1 MSLNYY
7 RGNITEGEISIS
19 PQDRGLQL
27 GDGLFET
34 MLVVDGVAVWRTA
47 HLARMK
53 NSAGELGFPFEPAM
67 LAEAMDALLA
77 RCGKGMNVLR
87 LAMTRGVAARGLAGS
102 GKPSIIA
109 SLDPL
114 PSGFILQPGKLV
126 TSPIRRNETAPS
138 CRHKTSS
145 YIDAISAARDALA
158 RGGDDA
164 LMLNCAGLVASGTIS
179 SIFVLRGG
187 ELATP
192 DMDQGILPGITR
204 QSILR
209 LAPNLGLR
217 AVERRV
223 SLSELSHA
231 DAVFFTNSLR
241 LMRQVTAL
249 DGQPMGKRSLEPL
262 FDALCGSIAQEAG
275 RDPRLI

>member
-1 MSLNYY
+1 MSLTYY
-7 RGNITEGEISIS
+7 RGAITEGEISIS

-34 MLVVDGVAVWRTA
+34 MLVVDGVAVWRDG
-47 HLARMK
+47 HFARMK
-53 NSAGELGFPFEPAM
+53 ESAQELGFPFDPAA
-67 LAEAMDALLA
+67 LAEGVDALLA
-77 RCGKGMNVLR
+77 RVGKGINVLR
-87 LAMTRGVAARGLAGS
+87 LAITRGVAARGLAGS

-114 PSGFILQPGKLV
+114 PSGFMLQPGRLV

-145 YIDAISAARDALA
+145 YIDAIAAARDALK

-164 LMLNCAGLVASGTIS
+164 LMLNSAGLVASGTIS
-179 SIFVLRGG
+179 NIFVLRDR

-192 DMDQGILPGITR
+192 GLDQGILPGITR
-204 QSILR
+204 QSILQIASR
-209 LAPNLGLR
+209 VGLKP
-217 AVERRV
+217 VERRV
-223 SLSELSHA
+223 SLSELPHA
-231 DAVFFTNSLR
+231 CAVFCTNSLR
-241 LMRQVTAL
+241 LVRQVTAL
-249 DGQPMGKRSLEPL
+249 DGQPLGKGSLEPL
-262 FDALCGSIAQEAG
+262 FDALCGMIEHEAG